1 MITVYRA
8 ALAAVLVTAGGAAI
22 APRFVTTRAERDEQ
36 QTIQAVLDQTYEKF
50 KNLKEGKNADY
61 IPALAKVNPDLF
73 GITLVTADGKVY
85 TAGDVNTEVSIQSI
99 SKVFTMAQVI
109 QEQGPAAIE
118 NRIGVDATGARFN
131 SIVAVEAVRTV
142 VGTGAPEMNPLV
154 NPGAISATSMVRGAS
169 ADEVWKKII
178 GFHNDAAG

>member
-61 IPALAKVNPDLF
+61 IPALAKVNP
-73 GITLVTADGKVY
+73 
-85 TAGDVNTEVSIQSI
+85 SC
-99 SKVFTMAQVI
+99 
-109 QEQGPAAIE
+109 
-118 NRIGVDATGARFN
+118 
-131 SIVAVEAVRTV
+131 
-142 VGTGAPEMNPLV
+142 
-154 NPGAISATSMVRGAS
+154 SASRS
-169 ADEVWKKII
+169 
-178 GFHNDAAG
+178 